1 MSVYRNPDQRASSP
15 LEFVHCDLAGPIEPT
30 GKDGFKYALS
40 FVDDYTGTNMIYFL
54 KRKDDILEVTEK
66 FLADVALYG
75 KVERM
80 RSDNGGEFINQGF
93 KTLLRKHA
101 IRHETSS
108 PYSPHQNGT
117 VERAWR
123 SIFSMARCLLLEA
136 NLPKFL
142 WTYAVMTAVYIRNR
156 CFNPRLGKTPYEAL
170 TRKQP
175 NLNKM
180 HLFGSPCYVYAQNPK
195 KLDARS
201 RKGIFV

>member
-1 MSVYRNPDQRASSP
+1 
-15 LEFVHCDLAGPIEPT
+15 
-30 GKDGFKYALS
+30 
-40 FVDDYTGTNMIYFL
+40 MIYFL
-54 KRKDDILEVTEK
+54 KRKDGTLEATEK
-66 FLADVALYG
+66 FLADVAPYG
-75 KVERM
+75 KVKRM
-80 RSDNGGEFINQGF
+80 RSDNGGEFINEGF

-101 IRHETSS
+101 IRHETSA

-123 SIFSMARCLLLEA
+123 SIFSVAKCLLLEA

-156 CFNPRLGKTPYEAL
+156 CFNPRLGKTPYEAF
-170 TRKQP
+170 TGKQP

-180 HLFGSPCYVYAQNPK
+180 HAFGYPCYVYAQNPK

-201 RKGIFV
+201 RKGIF